1 MSWMYEPSPY
11 DAVAAAYDELTSAHA
26 HEPWLA
32 AIERLALRH
41 GLRGRRVLDVACGT
55 GKSFAPLLQRGYD
68 VTACDASAAM
78 VQRAREAAGGVPVLV
93 EDMRKLPRLGAF
105 DLITCLDDAVN
116 HLVDVDDVLAALRGM
131 RGNLS
136 PNGLLVFD
144 VNLPTAYEQAADA
157 IIDRGR
163 RVVLWR
169 LAREP
174 AGGGDVDVLV
184 DVFTARPDGLW
195 ERDQMRQPHRRYGVA
210 EIRRLAAT
218 AGLRVLAVHG
228 QRAGGELTDDLDEA
242 RDRKA
247 LFVLTSNV

>member
-1 MSWMYEPSPY
+1 MSCMHEPSPY
-11 DAVAAAYDELTSAHA
+11 DAVAVAYDELTPAHA
-26 HEPWLA
+26 HERWLA
-32 AIERLALRH
+32 GIERLALHH

-78 VQRAREAAGGVPVLV
+78 VQEARKRAGGVPVFV
-93 EDMRKLPRLGAF
+93 QDMRRLPRLGAF

-116 HLVDVDDVLAALRGM
+116 HLVDTDDFASALRGM
-131 RGNLS
+131 RANLTT
-136 PNGLLVFD
+136 NGLLVFD
-144 VNLPTAYEQAADA
+144 VSLATAYAQAADA
-157 IIDRGR
+157 IVERGQR
-163 RVVLWR
+163 LVLWR

-174 AGGGDVDVLV
+174 AASGDVEVLV

-195 ERDQMRQPHRRYGVA
+195 ERNRMRQPHRRYSIA
-210 EIRRLAAT
+210 EIRSLAAA
-218 AGLRVLAVHG
+218 AGLRVVAVHG
-228 QRAGGELTDDLDEA
+228 QRAGGEITDDLDEA

>member
-1 MSWMYEPSPY
+1 MSCMHEPSPY

-26 HEPWLA
+26 HERWLA
-32 AIERLALRH
+32 GIERLALRY

-78 VQRAREAAGGVPVLV
+78 VQQARQRAGGVPVLV
-93 EDMRKLPRLGAF
+93 EDMRSLPRLGAF
-105 DLITCLDDAVN
+105 DLITCLDDALN
-116 HLVDVDDVLAALRGM
+116 HLVDPDDVVSALRGM
-131 RGNLS
+131 QANLAAG
-136 PNGLLVFD
+136 GLLVFD
-144 VNLPTAYEQAADA
+144 VSLATAYAQAADA
-157 IIDRGR
+157 IVDRGR

-174 AGGGDVDVLV
+174 AANGAVDVLV

-195 ERDQMRQPHRRYGVA
+195 ERDRMRQPHRRYPIA
-210 EIRRLAAT
+210 EIRRLAAA
-218 AGLRVLAVHG
+218 AGLRVVAVHG

-247 LFVLTSNV
+247 LFVLASDD

>member
-1 MSWMYEPSPY
+1 MHQPSPY
-11 DAVAAAYDELTSAHA
+11 DAVAAAYDELTSGYAHG
-26 HEPWLA
+26 PWLA

-55 GKSFAPLLQRGYD
+55 GKSFAPLLEQGYD
-68 VTACDASAAM
+68 VTACDASIEM
-78 VQRAREAAGGVPVLV
+78 VQQARQRAGGVPVLV
-93 EDMRKLPRLGAF
+93 EDMRRLPRLGAF

-116 HLVDVDDVLAALRGM
+116 HLVDPDDLSSALRGM
-131 RGNLS
+131 QANLA
-136 PNGLLVFD
+136 PDGLLVFD
-144 VNLPTAYEQAADA
+144 VSLPSAYAQAADA
-157 IIDRGR
+157 IVERGQ
-163 RVVLWR
+163 RVLLWR

-174 AGGGDVDVLV
+174 AAGGDVDVLV

-195 ERDQMRQPHRRYGVA
+195 ERDRMRQPHRRYPIA
-210 EIRRLAAT
+210 EIRRLAAAT
-218 AGLRVLAVHG
+218 GLRVLAVHG